1 MVDDNLRL
9 QKLLADRD
17 VEAAKREKDKQ
28 DDIANQKLIRLQEL
42 EERKL
47 KME

>member
-1 MVDDNLRL
+1 MIDDNLRL